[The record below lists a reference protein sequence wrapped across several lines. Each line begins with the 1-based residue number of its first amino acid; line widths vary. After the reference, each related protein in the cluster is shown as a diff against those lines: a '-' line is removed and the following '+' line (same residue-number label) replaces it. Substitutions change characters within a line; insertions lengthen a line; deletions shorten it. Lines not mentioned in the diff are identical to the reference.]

1 MFVISILNH
10 VHAPTRMK
18 PIETLVPVDGDAR
31 RPPSHRVHGTYEE
44 RASLFRLANEV
55 VVAMRELHPE
65 LADELYLIDSIP
77 MEFSWEHR
85 QQRIVCDLRM
95 DRRTGLPF
103 KIIVDRNMAFQ
114 FPMAAMVALHQHFV
128 SILLGPEA
136 PIEQRH
142 MYERRLTTYFQ
153 NQVRD
158 DPVLRH

>member
-1 MFVISILNH
+1 
-10 VHAPTRMK
+10 MK
-18 PIETLVPVDGDAR
+18 PIETLVPVDGDVR

-44 RASLFRLANEV
+44 RASLFRLANDV

-77 MEFSWEHR
+77 MEFGWEHR
-85 QQRIVCDLRM
+85 QQRIVCELRM

-114 FPMAAMVALHQHFV
+114 FPEAAMVALHQHFI

-142 MYERRLTTYFQ
+142 MFERRLSTYFQ
-153 NQVRD
+153 NQADVDMVFRN
-158 DPVLRH
+158 